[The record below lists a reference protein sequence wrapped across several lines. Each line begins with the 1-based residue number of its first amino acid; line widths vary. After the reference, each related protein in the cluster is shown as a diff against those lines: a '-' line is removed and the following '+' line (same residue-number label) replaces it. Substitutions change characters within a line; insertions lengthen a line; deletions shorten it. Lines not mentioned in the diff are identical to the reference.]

1 MLQKGFII
9 LLLFVGMC
17 LRLSAQPGQPS
28 RDDLQ
33 KQQQQLLKE
42 LAELTNNLESIR
54 KNKKAALGAYTVI
67 KNKIATREALI
78 RNITKEIRQLDE
90 SIYQNELEINHLK
103 RELDTL
109 KQNYAK
115 SLVFA
120 YKSRGSY
127 EYLNFLFSANNF
139 NDAIKRVT
147 YLKSYRG
154 YREKEAENILK
165 TQQLLQSKIA
175 EFNNSKK
182 ERGSVLQNQNSQLQV
197 LEVDKKEKDE
207 AVKQLKD
214 QEKEISALIKKR
226 EKERVALNRAIEAAI
241 RRAREE
247 AERLAKIARQK
258 KLEEE
263 KRKQAQLAKEA
274 KEAKEAAAN
283 KIKEAASNAKANPKA
298 TDATPTPPSGVKEK
312 EPTVAPTPKP
322 SAPTRSYSELEGTP
336 EGLTQSI
343 NFEKNRGSLPWPL
356 SGKVIIT
363 GHFGKEKYLDTKLYV
378 QNDGIIIST
387 DIGTSIKSVAD
398 GIVTNVF
405 DIGDALAVIVQ
416 HGKYFT
422 IYNKLSSVNVS
433 PNQSVKAGTLL
444 GKVAANLDGQGEF
457 EFRVTNDKNTHLNPE
472 SWLKRSR

>member
-1 MLQKGFII
+1 
-9 LLLFVGMC
+9 
-17 LRLSAQPGQPS
+17 
-28 RDDLQ
+28 
-33 KQQQQLLKE
+33 
-42 LAELTNNLESIR
+42 
-54 KNKKAALGAYTVI
+54 
-67 KNKIATREALI
+67 
-78 RNITKEIRQLDE
+78 
-90 SIYQNELEINHLK
+90 
-103 RELDTL
+103 
-109 KQNYAK
+109 
-115 SLVFA
+115 
-120 YKSRGSY
+120 
-127 EYLNFLFSANNF
+127 
-139 NDAIKRVT
+139 
-147 YLKSYRG
+147 
-154 YREKEAENILK
+154 
-165 TQQLLQSKIA
+165 
-175 EFNNSKK
+175 
-182 ERGSVLQNQNSQLQV
+182 
-197 LEVDKKEKDE
+197 
-207 AVKQLKD
+207 
-214 QEKEISALIKKR
+214 
-226 EKERVALNRAIEAAI
+226 
-241 RRAREE
+241 
-247 AERLAKIARQK
+247 
-258 KLEEE
+258 
-263 KRKQAQLAKEA
+263 LAKEA

-283 KIKEAASNAKANPKA
+283 KIKEAATNAKTNPKA